1 MVGWHHRLN
10 GHEVEQTP
18 GIGDGQGSLAC
29 CSRWGCK
36 QLDMTWQ
43 LSNSWIKKYVFLLMD
58 TFGSSPNI
66 FYPSILLVRIYNRN
80 YFPTHSNNNRCHPLQ
95 AWEPSLSALPQNGT
109 CLSKHK
115 YRKRRQSLCSAFV
128 TEFAKAN
135 TQYGLQA

>member
-1 MVGWHHRLN
+1 MDTSGISCKV
-10 GHEVEQTP
+10 HEGRVTF
-18 GIGDGQGSLAC
+18 IWFLF
-29 CSRWGCK
+29 K
-36 QLDMTWQ
+36 
-43 LSNSWIKKYVFLLMD
+43 LSDRGVANLVHFLL
-58 TFGSSPNI
+58 
-66 FYPSILLVRIYNRN
+66 N
-80 YFPTHSNNNRCHPLQ
+80 YFPTHSNDNRCHPLQ